1 MSDDRIE
8 TDIARAKRAALLIDD
23 ELLREAFATLEADYT
38 KYWKATDARDT
49 DARERIWLAMQV
61 IGKVQGHL
69 NAVLLNGQIAQQDL
83 DMLKAEK
90 VAA

>member
-1 MSDDRIE
+1 MTDRIE

-23 ELLREAFATLEADYT
+23 DLLKEAFATLEADYT

-61 IGKVQGHL
+61 IGKVQAHL
-69 NAVLLNGQIAQQDL
+69 NTVLMNGQIAHDDL
-83 DMLKAEK
+83 ERLKAEK
-90 VAA
+90 AAA